1 MTELLKPSVDFVFKK
16 IFGSEENK
24 DEVLLNFLNE
34 ALRET
39 EPKPFVSLMIL
50 NPNIDKNAVTDKQS
64 ILDVRAKT
72 EDGKQVN
79 LEIQVSNKYDMA
91 KRSLYYSAKMYEE
104 QLEEGKLY
112 TTLQKVIS
120 INILTFC
127 YIPNDRFHNIFH
139 MREDHT
145 GELLIDDI
153 EIHFMELSKLGI
165 KVHEMDSRLVNW
177 LMFINGANQDRW
189 EELAMDT
196 PGLKKAMTT
205 LEFLSQDKEARM
217 LYEMRKKA
225 LLDEQSALDYVESRG
240 REEGKVA
247 RDKEIVAN
255 MLQKGLAVSLIAEV
269 TGLSEAEIEL
279 LGKQMH

>member
-1 MTELLKPSVDFVFKK
+1 M
-16 IFGSEENK
+16 
-24 DEVLLNFLNE
+24 
-34 ALRET
+34 
-39 EPKPFVSLMIL
+39 
-50 NPNIDKNAVTDKQS
+50 
-64 ILDVRAKT
+64 
-72 EDGKQVN
+72 
-79 LEIQVSNKYDMA
+79 SNKYDMA

-120 INILTFC
+120 INILTFSC
-127 YIPNDRFHNIFH
+127 IPNDRFHNIFH

-165 KVHEMDSRLVNW
+165 KAHEMDSRLVNW
-177 LMFINGANQDRW
+177 LMFINGTNQDRW

-205 LEFLSQDKEARM
+205 LEFLSQDKEVRM

-240 REEGKVA
+240 REEGKAA

-255 MLQKGLAVSLIAEV
+255 MLQEGLSVSLIAEV
-269 TGLSEAEIEL
+269 TGLSEAAIEL
-279 LGKQMH
+279 LSKQMH